1 MKEIELL
8 QAAIANTK
16 AMLTA
21 AEQGDWSSIAELEVV
36 RSNQLEQAFPLPEH
50 SDTVSVSALLAELIE
65 LNQQV
70 ETHCSEAR
78 KSLQT
83 ELSRFTQKKR
93 AAAAYRSV

>member
-16 AMLTA
+16 SMLTA
-21 AEQGDWSSIAELEVV
+21 AEQAEWSTIAELEVV
-36 RSNQLEQAFPLPEH
+36 RSRQLEQIFPLPERN
-50 SDTVSVSALLAELIE
+50 DTVTVRALLTELIE

-70 ETHCSEAR
+70 EKQCSEAK

-93 AAAAYRSV
+93 AAAAYRSA